1 MIRFLV
7 KGAYFRGAEAR
18 DISESLEE
26 GMHVTIKRDS
36 ENEHDD
42 YACSVHFEDVHIG
55 YVQAEIA
62 YAVAEIFDEEGHESL
77 QGLVIGRD
85 NSTRMS
91 YPEVELVYP

>member
-26 GMHVTIKRDS
+26 GMYVTIKRDR
-36 ENEHDD
+36 ENKHDD

-55 YVQAEIA
+55 YVQVEIA
-62 YAVAEIFDEEGHESL
+62 YAVAEIFDEGEHESL
-77 QGLVIGRD
+77 LGLVVGRVY
-85 NSTRMS
+85 STRIS
-91 YPEVELVYP
+91 YPEVEIKFP